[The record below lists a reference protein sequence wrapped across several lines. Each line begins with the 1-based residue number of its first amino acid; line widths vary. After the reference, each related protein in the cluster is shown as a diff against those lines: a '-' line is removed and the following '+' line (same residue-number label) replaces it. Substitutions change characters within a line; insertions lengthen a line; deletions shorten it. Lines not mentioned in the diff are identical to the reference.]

1 MIFTQ
6 RDYKYG
12 TTFTSYT
19 GSENGCPP
27 ALVYG
32 RAVCS
37 EENVRY
43 IEIATLASEM
53 IVEAM
58 GDKMPQIDI
67 IFRSPSSAIAG
78 AHNHLCLMAYLMQE
92 YHPDGVN
99 HLLYKAVTQ
108 ERFSDFEKGIKQ
120 YKKPKLTEGNYKFG
134 TIFTSYTGST
144 TGCPPALGNDRAVCS
159 EENVRYIEVATLA
172 SEMIVAAMGDNM
184 PQIDIIFRSSSSQIG
199 SVHNHLCLLTYIM
212 QEYHPD
218 GVFHPLYN
226 AVTQQRFSDF
236 EKDIE
241 EYRQQGLVNWLM
253 QDMLPFFPGAR
264 V

>member
-27 ALVYG
+27 ALGYD

-43 IEIATLASEM
+43 IEVATLASEM

-78 AHNHLCLMAYLMQE
+78 AHNHLCLLTYIMQE

-99 HLLYKAVTQ
+99 HPLYKAVTQ

-120 YKKPKLTEGNYKFG
+120 CKKPKLTESDYKYG
-134 TIFTSYTGST
+134 TVFTSYTGST
-144 TGCPPALGNDRAVCS
+144 TGCPPALGNGRKVCR
-159 EENVRYIEVATLA
+159 EEHERYVQVATLA
-172 SEMIVAAMGDNM
+172 IEMMVERIGDNM
-184 PQIDIIFRSSSSQIG
+184 PQVDIVFRTSSSEMG
-199 SVHNHLCLLTYIM
+199 DVYNHLCLLTYIM
-212 QEYHPD
+212 QEFCPGGEHYY
-218 GVFHPLYN
+218 LYA
-226 AVTQQRFSDF
+226 AVTKWNFSDF
-236 EKDIE
+236 EAWVD
-241 EYRQQGLVNWLM
+241 EYAMRRNFSFV
-253 QDMLPFFPGAR
+253 PC
-264 V
+264 